1 MLLGV
6 GVNIGYLIISEIK
19 KKDKL
24 YDKNIHQRLR
34 PFDALVSLCDV
45 GKGNS
50 PFKTIMVA
58 KDNIV
63 NVNKT

>member
-24 YDKNIHQRLR
+24 YDKNIHQRLG

-50 PFKTIMVA
+50 L
-58 KDNIV
+58 
-63 NVNKT
+63 